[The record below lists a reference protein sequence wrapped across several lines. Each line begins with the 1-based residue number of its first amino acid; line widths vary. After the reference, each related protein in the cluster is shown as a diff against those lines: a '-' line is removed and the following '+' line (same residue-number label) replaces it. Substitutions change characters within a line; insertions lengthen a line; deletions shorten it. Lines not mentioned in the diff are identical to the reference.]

1 MTISAKVLAASV
13 NSYTGT
19 VLYTL
24 ELRYPR
30 FIHAEFMTHRVFS
43 RNASSSRA
51 IPISKQIDAVES
63 FPAFP
68 SEWGTNKPGMQ
79 AGENLSRTA
88 QTEAEGVWEQAV
100 RDAVKHARKL
110 KELGVH
116 KQLANRILE
125 PFAYISVIV
134 TATEWDNFFDLR
146 ISSLAQP
153 EIRILAEKIREAMVE
168 CKDHGNIVEARIGY
182 VHAPYVTEEERSTF
196 EPDVLMMISSAR
208 CARVSYLNHDGL
220 EPNVDK
226 DLALA
231 HRLLTDKH
239 ASVFEHQAYPT
250 ASRQWV
256 KNFRDWNQHRA
267 ILGL

>member
-1 MTISAKVLAASV
+1 MTISAKVLAASI

-51 IPISKQIDAVES
+51 IPISKQINAVES
-63 FPAFP
+63 FPVFP
-68 SEWGTNKPGMQ
+68 SEWGMNKPGMQ

-88 QTEAEGVWEQAV
+88 QTEAEGVWDQAV

-110 KELGVH
+110 KKLGVH

-125 PFAYISVIV
+125 PFAHISVIV

-146 ISSLAQP
+146 ISPLAQP
-153 EIRILAEKIREAMVE
+153 EIRILAEKIYEAMKTTEPVVA
-168 CKDHGNIVEARIGY
+168 GLGY
-182 VHAPYVTEEERSTF
+182 VHAPYLTDEERKIY
-196 EPDVLMMISSAR
+196 EPDILMMISSAR
-208 CARVSYLNHDGL
+208 CARVSYLNHDGM
-220 EPNVDK
+220 EPDVQK
-226 DLALA
+226 DLSRARQL
-231 HRLLTDKH
+231 RDDRH

-250 ASRQWV
+250 PSRQWV